1 MDSLVAHIVE
11 KILNLVDLLQLVCN
25 NISRIMEEIAKKLQQ
40 KGYRFT
46 KQRQEIF
53 DALTTSPQSVEEI
66 IISLKNIEKL

>member
-1 MDSLVAHIVE
+1 
-11 KILNLVDLLQLVCN
+11 
-25 NISRIMEEIAKKLQQ
+25 MEEIAKKLQQ
-40 KGYRFT
+40 KVYRFT